1 MIALKRFA
9 FALFTGLS
17 MGALI
22 CAALFLP
29 FLIEAT

>member
-9 FALFTGLS
+9 FALFMGLL
-17 MGALI
+17 MGAII

-29 FLIEAT
+29 LML

>member
-9 FALFTGLS
+9 FALFMGLL
-17 MGALI
+17 MGAII